1 MTLATALEPRC
12 ATVNA
17 QHRNDCYKKS
27 CATYMTTIEIS
38 PSKRPGKKYK
48 AVIDNQ
54 KTIHFGSKG
63 ASDFTLHQNENRKQ
77 SYINRHR
84 KNEDWTDPNTAGF
97 YAKNILW
104 NKPTIQA
111 SIKDTN
117 QRFKGLRIT
126 YKNRP

>member
-1 MTLATALEPRC
+1 MQTQISQSTRA
-12 ATVNA
+12 
-17 QHRNDCYKKS
+17 DKKLQ
-27 CATYMTTIEIS
+27 
-38 PSKRPGKKYK
+38 

-63 ASDFTLHQNENRKQ
+63 ASDFTLNRDKAHKGR
-77 SYINRHR
+77 YERRR
-84 KNEDWTDPNTAGF
+84 KKREGRTAGF

-111 SIKDTN
+111 SIKGTN
-117 QRFKGLRIT
+117 QKFKGLHIT